1 MFYSFCYPCRSLFPL
16 VVICLVLSGCG
27 KSMVQNGTEQLL
39 TSDAVDRVVA
49 QIDFTPLSGQKVYFQ
64 DQYIKDIKGIGFVNG
79 DYIISSLRQQILA
92 ANCKLE
98 EKAEQADYI
107 IEARVGA
114 LGNDQHEV
122 SYGIP
127 ASNVLSSV
135 SALNPATPPIPAI
148 PEISFAKKKHQIGA
162 AKIGVFAYHR
172 ESKEPVWQA
181 GVKSSRSRSKESW
194 FLGVGPLQS
203 GTIYDGPMFAG
214 AKIKRPIYQIFS
226 KQFKQPEPQ
235 LPPVQ
240 YKDPHMFPIAKRL
253 EQERQIEKIQH
264 PNSDIQWAGHDENSD
279 QIKQLVE
286 QASQLKPAEEKP
298 AEK

>member
-1 MFYSFCYPCRSLFPL
+1 MF
-16 VVICLVLSGCG
+16 
-27 KSMVQNGTEQLL
+27 QNGTEQLL

-98 EKAEQADYI
+98 DKAEQADYI

-135 SALNPATPPIPAI
+135 SALNPTTPPIPAI
-148 PEISFAKKKHQIGA
+148 PEISFAKRRHQIGA

-194 FLGVGPLQS
+194 FLGIGPLQS
-203 GTIYDGPMFAG
+203 GTIYEGPMFAG
-214 AKIKRPIYQIFS
+214 SKIKRPIYQMFS
-226 KQFKQPEPQ
+226 KQYKQPAQ
-235 LPPVQ
+235 QFPPVQ
-240 YKDPHMFPIAKRL
+240 YSNSHMFPIAKRL
-253 EQERQIEKIQH
+253 EQKRQIEKLQH
-264 PNSDIQWAGHDENSD
+264 PDSDIQWAGHEEEGE
-279 QIKQLVE
+279 QIKQLVD
-286 QASQLKPAEEKP
+286 QASKLKPVEEKP
-298 AEK
+298 ADK